1 MLKTSRVESGERVET
16 HARTSRST
24 LLFAGTMLLS
34 AWLVFLIQPML
45 GRMILPK
52 LGGAASVW
60 ITVSLFFQIALLA
73 GYFYA
78 HVISARLQPRLQM
91 AVHAI
96 LAVVAVFLL
105 PVIVPESWVPPA
117 DRPPQGDLIL
127 MMAATVGLPFV
138 VVSATAPLLQRW
150 YSLTGARDAG
160 DPYFLYAASNLGS
173 LAALILYPLL
183 VEPELGLRSQSWF
196 WAATFVALLGGLIA
210 CGWTTLRQA
219 GNGML
224 HTAVAIDARAA
235 RDWQRRLHWLALA
248 AAPSSLFLGVT
259 LQISTDIASVPLLWI
274 LPLMVYLLTFVIAFA
289 RRPLLTRSTVAR
301 TIPYVATIAV
311 LVAGFETSIGLPQIV
326 IGLALLFLL
335 ALSCHSELVASRPA
349 PRHLTEFFLL
359 MSLGGALGGA
369 FNAVLAPLLFSS
381 VYEYPIAILAAI
393 ALWAIGR
400 GAAAKAWLDWRWIA
414 AAIALFFALRFA
426 LTQASLAGALE
437 WMVLAKAAAALICF
451 AARRKPVGMTLLA
464 AAVLAAGSDISLRPE
479 LARYRSFFGVHRIEA
494 DAGNTVHFLMHGNTT
509 HGAQFIGVARRR
521 EPLLYYASSGPA
533 GQAVDALRSSNG
545 RGSGA
550 LSPVGVIGLG
560 AGAMACLSRKGEA
573 WTFFEIDPAI
583 LATARDPRYFSF
595 LADCAPDAKIVL
607 GDGRLKLADAPDAS
621 YRLLVLDAFGS
632 DSIPVHLLTRQ
643 AFDLYLKKLQ
653 PGGLLLL
660 HLSNRNVELLPA
672 VARLATDRGLIG
684 RAQFFPGQEPA
695 EALISPSEWAVLARN
710 ESDLGALAVDAR
722 WQSFP
727 DASGMQ
733 VWTDDYVNI
742 LSVIRRSWQ

>member
-1 MLKTSRVESGERVET
+1 MET

-78 HVISARLQPRLQM
+78 HVISAKLLAPLQM
-91 AVHAI
+91 LVHAI
-96 LAVVAVFLL
+96 MCGAAFLLL
-105 PVIVPESWVPPA
+105 PVVVPA
-117 DRPPQGDLIL
+117 DWIPPTARPPQADLIL
-127 MMAATVGLPFV
+127 MMAMTVGLPFV
-138 VVSATAPLLQRW
+138 IVSATAPLLQHW
-150 YSLTGARDAG
+150 YSLTDARDAA
-160 DPYFLYAASNLGS
+160 DPYFLYAASNIGS
-173 LAALILYPLL
+173 VAALVLYPVLI
-183 VEPELGLRSQSWF
+183 EPELGLAAQSRLWSVAFGTLMVLLALCAIATIRRSPQVFVRTTSAD
-196 WAATFVALLGGLIA
+196 AAALGPISSP
-210 CGWTTLRQA
+210 
-219 GNGML
+219 
-224 HTAVAIDARAA
+224 
-235 RDWQRRLHWLALA
+235 DWKGRLHWLALA

-301 TIPYVATIAV
+301 TIPYVATISV

-335 ALSCHSELVASRPA
+335 ALSCHSELVAWRPA

-400 GAAAKAWLDWRWIA
+400 GTAAKAWLDWRWIA
-414 AAIALFFALRFA
+414 ASVALFLALRFA

-451 AARRKPVGMTLLA
+451 TARRKPVAMALLA

-509 HGAQFIGVARRR
+509 HGAQFADAARRR

-533 GQAVDALRSSNG
+533 GQAIDALRSSNG
-545 RGSGA
+545 RGSGT

-583 LATARDPRYFSF
+583 LATARDSRYFSL
-595 LADCAPDAKIVL
+595 LADCAPDAKVVL
-607 GDGRLKLADAPDAS
+607 GDGRLKLADVPDAS

-632 DSIPVHLLTRQ
+632 DAIPVHLLTRQ
-643 AFDLYLKKLQ
+643 AIDLYLKKLQ

-660 HLSNRNVELLPA
+660 HLSNRNVELLSA
-672 VARLATDRGLIG
+672 VARLAADRNLIG
-684 RAQFFPGQEPA
+684 RAQFFPGQGPA

-710 ESDLGALAVDAR
+710 ESDLGALAADTR
-722 WQSFP
+722 WQPLP
-727 DASGMQ
+727 DASNTQ

-742 LSVIRRSWQ
+742 LSVILWPWR

>member
-1 MLKTSRVESGERVET
+1 VE

-24 LLFAGTMLLS
+24 WLFAGTMLLS

-78 HVISARLQPRLQM
+78 HVISARLQPRAQM
-91 AVHAI
+91 VVHAV
-96 LAVVAVFLL
+96 LALAAVFLL
-105 PVIVPESWVPPA
+105 PIVVPESWVPPA

-127 MMAATVGLPFV
+127 MMAMTVGLPFV

-160 DPYFLYAASNLGS
+160 DPYFLYAASNIGS

-183 VEPELGLRSQSWF
+183 VEPELGLKDQSWF
-196 WAATFVALLGGLIA
+196 WAASFIALLVGLVA
-210 CGWTTLRQA
+210 CGWSTLRQSVPTVVLGTTLPDA
-219 GNGML
+219 D
-224 HTAVAIDARAA
+224 TAP
-235 RDWQRRLHWLALA
+235 DWKRRLHWLALA

-289 RRPLLTRSTVAR
+289 RRPLLGRAAVAR
-301 TIPYVATIAV
+301 TIPYVATISV
-311 LVAGFETSIGLPQIV
+311 LVAGFETSIGLPQIAV
-326 IGLALLFLL
+326 GIALMFLL

-369 FNAVLAPLLFSS
+369 FNAMLAPLIFPG
-381 VYEYPIAILAAI
+381 VYEYPIAILGAI

-400 GAAAKAWLDWRWIA
+400 GASARSWLDWRWIL
-414 AAIALFFALRFA
+414 AAIALFLALRFA
-426 LTQASLAGALE
+426 LGTASAAGALQ
-437 WMVLAKAAAALICF
+437 WMVALKAAAAMLCF
-451 AARRKPVGMTLLA
+451 AARKKPIGLTLLA

-479 LARYRSFFGVHRIEA
+479 MARYRSFFGVHRIET

-509 HGAQFIGVARRR
+509 HGAQFTDAARRK
-521 EPLLYYASSGPA
+521 EPLLYFAKEGPA
-533 GQAVDALRSSNG
+533 GQAIAAMRLAQPV
-545 RGSGA
+545 
-550 LSPVGVIGLG
+550 SPVGVIGLG
-560 AGAMACLSRKGEA
+560 TGAMACLSQPGEA
-573 WTFFEIDPAI
+573 WTFFEIDPSI
-583 LATARDPRYFSF
+583 LATARDPRYFTY
-595 LADCAPDAKIVL
+595 LRDCAPDARVVL
-607 GDGRLKLADAPDAS
+607 GDGRLKLAAEPDARF
-621 YRLLVLDAFGS
+621 RLFVLDAFGS
-632 DSIPVHLLTRQ
+632 DSIPVHLLTRE
-643 AFDLYLKKLQ
+643 AIDLYLKKLQ

-660 HLSNRNVELLPA
+660 HLSNRNVQLLPA
-672 VARLATDRGLIG
+672 VARLAADRGLVG
-684 RAQFFPGQEPA
+684 RWQFFPGEPDPA
-695 EALISPSEWAVLARN
+695 AQISPSEWAVLARS
-710 ESDLGALAVDAR
+710 EADFGPLAADPR
-722 WQSFP
+722 WKPFP
-727 DASGMQ
+727 DASSTR

-742 LSVIRRSWQ
+742 LSVILWPWR